1 MIWKPQLINAI
12 NEGEKIARKYGN
24 CLPIDPTSIAQRNQI
39 YVQPKSVESSEG
51 VSGMLLRHGDSF
63 GIMYSTHIKSEGF
76 QRFSIAHELGHYFLE
91 GHIDHILSNKDSIH
105 ESFAGF
111 HSNDSYEQ
119 EADYFAS
126 GLLMPN
132 FLITPIIKNT
142 DPGFLSIE
150 KIAESCKTSLTS
162 SAIRYTQLSKDAIA
176 IIVSTKERVNFCFLS
191 QAMSMLLNILWPRKH
206 SPVPPDSLAMHF
218 NKDSDF
224 IKKGGYEKDEIDIR
238 EWLSGDK
245 SIQFKEEIKGL
256 GSYEKILTVLS
267 CEEDIEEICNSD
279 KET

>member
-1 MIWKPQLINAI
+1 MIQKLQLIDAI

-24 CLPIDPTSIAQRNQI
+24 CLPIDLVSIARKHEI
-39 YVQPKSVESSEG
+39 DVQQKPDNSSEG

-91 GHIDHILSNKDSIH
+91 GHIDHILPHKESIH
-105 ESFAGF
+105 QSSAGF
-111 HSNDSYEQ
+111 HSANPYEQ

-126 GLLMPN
+126 GLLMPH
-132 FLITPIIKNT
+132 FLITPIIKNM

-150 KIAESCKTSLTS
+150 KIAELCKTSLTS

-191 QAMSMLLNILWPRKH
+191 QAVSMLPNILWPRKH
-206 SPVPPDSLAMHF
+206 SPVPLDSLAMHF

-238 EWLSGDK
+238 EWLGGSK
-245 SIQFKEEIKGL
+245 SLQVQEEVKGL

-267 CEEDIEEICNSD
+267 SEEDIEEICNSD
-279 KET
+279 KEV